1 MRYIRNR
8 AAGAALVLALTA
20 GGLIWG
26 FGLRDDGPA
35 RVPADTCRGSLAA
48 EEAAAFFGGAELAF
62 KGHTADW
69 TGQATEYCAAWAHGE
84 RSEESEE
91 LEKFE
96 GVQLKLNIRPSAAH
110 RASGAA
116 EDASAS
122 PIGFG
127 WNGSFS
133 TSGLTPDAA
142 VLVDCAPL
150 PGKGLLV
157 LASARQDV
165 KELSDEQLLQLA
177 RFTTESAR
185 RAAERF
191 GCEGTL
197 GQRPSAVDRTRWTT
211 RPAARATGTCRDVV
225 GPRDVERLGLT
236 TASEKPAGR
245 ALTEEC
251 SLRGPERGEGH
262 HVRLRAYYGPSAEQE
277 KYLDGRYPGS
287 VLGAVVRARSCG
299 GALDTAYYKFE
310 EFPRPDAGKGVRSR
324 VGGKDAQRL
333 LTAFAAASGAR
344 HGCAVT

>member
-1 MRYIRNR
+1 MRCIRNR

-91 LEKFE
+91 LE
-96 GVQLKLNIRPSAAH
+96 GVQLELNIRPSAAH
-110 RASGAA
+110 RAGGAA

-150 PGKGLLV
+150 SGKGLLV

-185 RAAERF
+185 RAAKRF
-191 GCEGTL
+191 DCEGAL

-251 SLRGPERGEGH
+251 SLKLPGKGRH
-262 HVRLRAYYGPSAEQE
+262 IRLGAYYGPSAEQE
-277 KYLDGRYPGS
+277 RYLDGRYPGS
-287 VLGAVVRARSCG
+287 VTGAIMRTHACE
-299 GALDTAYYKFE
+299 GAPGAAYYKLE